1 LNRAAVT
8 YDVGVNESGS
18 TVVIAEEQEVL
29 PEQQEEGLRFD
40 DPYWD
45 DAFCA
50 WWDPAL
56 RTCCS

>member
-1 LNRAAVT
+1 
-8 YDVGVNESGS
+8 VNTPE
-18 TVVIAEEQEVL
+18 TALTQDEEALETQEDTG
-29 PEQQEEGLRFD
+29 GLRFD

-50 WWDPAL
+50 WWDPSL

>member
-1 LNRAAVT
+1 
-8 YDVGVNESGS
+8 VNATETTLRQDDEASE
-18 TVVIAEEQEVL
+18 TQEDT
-29 PEQQEEGLRFD
+29 EGLRFD

>member
-1 LNRAAVT
+1 VSDLET
-8 YDVGVNESGS
+8 
-18 TVVIAEEQEVL
+18 IAPEQE
-29 PEQQEEGLRFD
+29 PQATEEDEGLRFD

-50 WWDPAL
+50 WGDPTL

>member
-1 LNRAAVT
+1 METATAKDERKIET
-8 YDVGVNESGS
+8 PPDSETDG
-18 TVVIAEEQEVL
+18 
-29 PEQQEEGLRFD
+29 EGLRFD

>member
-1 LNRAAVT
+1 VSDLET
-8 YDVGVNESGS
+8 
-18 TVVIAEEQEVL
+18 TTIEEPKQTDQEDTG
-29 PEQQEEGLRFD
+29 GLRFD

-50 WWDPAL
+50 WWDPTL

>member
-1 LNRAAVT
+1 MNAPET
-8 YDVGVNESGS
+8 TIS
-18 TVVIAEEQEVL
+18 TDEQPEV
-29 PEQQEEGLRFD
+29 PTDEQTGLRFE

>member
-1 LNRAAVT
+1 VS
-8 YDVGVNESGS
+8 YHDVMNGQQSD
-18 TVVIAEEQEVL
+18 VVEQER
-29 PEQQEEGLRFD
+29 EDEGESEGLRFD

>member
-1 LNRAAVT
+1 
-8 YDVGVNESGS
+8 VN
-18 TVVIAEEQEVL
+18 TAEALAPQDEQADA
-29 PEQQEEGLRFD
+29 PEDTEGLRFD

>member
-1 LNRAAVT
+1 MKVMDTTATHREV
-8 YDVGVNESGS
+8 E
-18 TVVIAEEQEVL
+18 TVRPETPAPAGEQ
-29 PEQQEEGLRFD
+29 GLRFE

>member
-1 LNRAAVT
+1 MTTTETIAPKDEAA
-8 YDVGVNESGS
+8 
-18 TVVIAEEQEVL
+18 AETQEDT
-29 PEQQEEGLRFD
+29 EGLRFD

-50 WWDPAL
+50 WWDPTL